1 MIAPQTGYLTSRDS
15 FRQPLVTQLQL
26 GALQA
31 TTFSNV
37 KINSNRLLTS
47 NGSTV
52 NLEFGQR
59 RLSLGLAHYNIIR
72 ATISATQKSNYFR
85 N

>member
-15 FRQPLVTQLQL
+15 FRQPLVTQLRL

-52 NLEFGQR
+52 NLE
-59 RLSLGLAHYNIIR
+59 L
-72 ATISATQKSNYFR
+72 ATINCTAHLII
-85 N
+85 